1 MKSCKSLIT
10 ANKVLEK
17 LVSSETLEEC
27 WYHSFYSGGIESNGF
42 CGYIVYGKWAQSTI
56 KITFYGTNK
65 NTDTPIH
72 IFISVDEKNKVRDKQ
87 LSIEDAIEFIG
98 AKVAKFMLKVKDA

>member
-10 ANKVLEK
+10 ANEVLEGLINSK
-17 LVSSETLEEC
+17 ALEEC
-27 WYHSFYSGGIESNGF
+27 WYHSFYSGGTNPNGF
-42 CGYIVYGKWAQSTI
+42 CGYMVYGKCAQSGI

-72 IFISVDEKNKVRDKQ
+72 IFILIDGKSKIRDKQ
-87 LSIEDAIEFIG
+87 FSIEDAIKFIITR
-98 AKVAKFMLKVKDA
+98 VAKFTPKVKHD

>member
-10 ANKVLEK
+10 ANEVLEE
-17 LVSSETLEEC
+17 LINSETLEEC

-42 CGYIVYGKWAQSTI
+42 CGYIVYGKCAQSTI
-56 KITFYGTNK
+56 KITFYGANK

-72 IFISVDEKNKVRDKQ
+72 IFISVDGKSKVRDNQ
-87 LSIEDAIEFIG
+87 LSIEDAIEFIV
-98 AKVAKFMLKVKDA
+98 ARIAKFMPKVKHD